1 MMVLLKVVSCW
12 SVFEC
17 VFLGWH
23 IAMLTHHCHTVY
35 ANSVTIPPDLPSV
48 SAEVIVNSTECSH
61 TCGLGLQVDVVCTI
75 AMDGKHEKCE
85 ERNVECVINWVC
97 GLTSFTAT
105 VGSRQ
110 VLDCVSNVI
119 NFFGKFKFIF
129 TWRYARG
136 IVTTDD
142 AYFKRY
148 ETKTVEKLV
157 LNPVK
162 ETDAGTYRCDV
173 QSSSYKMVQRAYF
186 AVKVLPPNMVYL
198 DYDQWLIAS
207 REKEIKQSSPKSIFP
222 WRRKVVKPTSEPDLN
237 DLKLKLAIYS
247 LCGTVAGAIF
257 ICLVLAC
264 VNRDLPDSKKN
275 QK

>member
-1 MMVLLKVVSCW
+1 WDFFHTTVIAGSLTLR
-12 SVFEC
+12 
-17 VFLGWH
+17 WH
-23 IAMLTHHCHTVY
+23 IAMLTHRCHTVY

-198 DYDQWLIAS
+198 DYDQWLL
-207 REKEIKQSSPKSIFP
+207 
-222 WRRKVVKPTSEPDLN
+222 PDLN
-237 DLKLKLAIYS
+237 DLKLKL
-247 LCGTVAGAIF
+247 CGRGSEIIMTGTGSDVIELMPRARSYIIG
-257 ICLVLAC
+257 LVTGSGIIGHMHW
-264 VNRDLPDSKKN
+264 N
-275 QK
+275 